1 MKKLNRVIYALLL
14 IVIIV
19 LLWRSCESE
28 RDRSKL
34 ISQLGDYKL
43 KEKVFEVQ
51 RLKDSSTLATQT
63 QTIMTQKEAISMGLL
78 ELEKSMKE
86 VQSQVKQRS
95 TTTIIEKQVPFI
107 PDGYADTTGVVK
119 NENGEVI
126 RRDSIAVPSR
136 FKLNEKWFNVD
147 GYVKKDGLIIDSL
160 SIPNKTIVTIGYKK
174 AGFLNLS
181 KDAVVQVKNENPYV
195 NVTGLDNIVIKKKK
209 KIWQNPL
216 VHIGVGVVLGYY
228 ITK

>member
-1 MKKLNRVIYALLL
+1 MKKVNRVIYVLLF

-34 ISQLGDYKL
+34 ISQLGDYRL
-43 KEKVFEVQ
+43 KEKVFNVE
-51 RLKDSSTLATQT
+51 RLKDSSTLATQS
-63 QTIMTQKEAISMGLL
+63 QTILSQKEAIELGLL

-86 VQSQVKQRS
+86 VQSQVKQKS

-107 PDGYADTTGVVK
+107 PDGYVDTIGIVRGD
-119 NENGEVI
+119 NGEVV
-126 RRDSIAVPSR
+126 RRDSIAVPTR

-147 GYVKKDGLIIDSL
+147 GLVKKDGLIIDSL

-209 KIWQNPL
+209 KVWQNPL
-216 VHIGVGVVLGYY
+216 VQIGVGVVLGYY

>member
-1 MKKLNRVIYALLL
+1 MKKINR
-14 IVIIV
+14 IVYLVLAIIILV
-19 LLWRSCESE
+19 LLWRGCEQE

-34 ISQLGDYKL
+34 ISELGDYRL

-51 RLKDSSTLATQT
+51 RLKDSSTLATQN
-63 QTIMTQKEAISMGLL
+63 QTIMTQKEAISLGLL
-78 ELEKSMKE
+78 ELEKTMKE
-86 VQSQVKQRS
+86 VQSQVKQKS

-107 PDGYADTTGVVK
+107 PDGYADTSGIVR
-119 NENGEVI
+119 NESGDVI
-126 RRDSIAVPSR
+126 RRDSIAVPTR
-136 FKLNEKWFNVD
+136 FKLNEKWFNI
-147 GYVKKDGLIIDSL
+147 DGLVKREGLVIDSL
-160 SIPNKTIVTIGYKK
+160 TIPNKTIVTIGYKK

-216 VHIGVGVVLGYY
+216 VHVGVGVVLGYY

>member
-1 MKKLNRVIYALLL
+1 MKKFNR
-14 IVIIV
+14 IVYIVLAIIIIV
-19 LLWRSCESE
+19 LLWRGCEQE

-34 ISQLGDYKL
+34 ISELGEYRL

-63 QTIMTQKEAISMGLL
+63 QTIMTQKEAISLGLL
-78 ELEKSMKE
+78 ELEKTMKE
-86 VQSQVKQRS
+86 VQSQVKQKS
-95 TTTIIEKQVPFI
+95 TTTIIEKQIPFI
-107 PDGYADTTGVVK
+107 PDGYADTTGIVR
-119 NENGEVI
+119 NESGEVI
-126 RRDSIAVPSR
+126 RRDSIAVPTR
-136 FKLNEKWFNVD
+136 FKLNEKWFNI
-147 GYVKKDGLIIDSL
+147 DGLVKRDGLVIDSL
-160 SIPNKTIVTIGYKK
+160 TIPNKTIVTIGYKK

>member
-1 MKKLNRVIYALLL
+1 MKKLNRVIYVLLF

-34 ISQLGDYKL
+34 ISQLGDYRL
-43 KEKVFEVQ
+43 KEKVFNVE
-51 RLKDSSTLATQT
+51 RLKDSSTLATQS
-63 QTIMTQKEAISMGLL
+63 QTILSQKEAIELGLL

-86 VQSQVKQRS
+86 VQSQVKQKS

-107 PDGYADTTGVVK
+107 PDGYVDTIGIVRGD
-119 NENGEVI
+119 NGEVV
-126 RRDSIAVPSR
+126 RRDSIAVPTR

-147 GYVKKDGLIIDSL
+147 GLVKKDGLVIDSL
-160 SIPNKTIVTIGYKK
+160 TIPNKTIVTVGYKK

>member
-1 MKKLNRVIYALLL
+1 MKKVNRVIYVLLF

-34 ISQLGDYKL
+34 ISQLGDYRL
-43 KEKVFEVQ
+43 KEKVFYVE
-51 RLKDSSTLATQT
+51 RLKDSSTLATQS
-63 QTIMTQKEAISMGLL
+63 QTILSQKEAIELGLL

-86 VQSQVKQRS
+86 VQSQVKQKS

-107 PDGYADTTGVVK
+107 PDGYVDTIGIVRGD
-119 NENGEVI
+119 NGEVV
-126 RRDSIAVPSR
+126 RRDSIAVPTR

-147 GYVKKDGLIIDSL
+147 GLVKKDGLVIDSL
-160 SIPNKTIVTIGYKK
+160 TIPNKTIVTVGYKK

>member
-1 MKKLNRVIYALLL
+1 VLLF

-34 ISQLGDYKL
+34 ISQLGDYRL
-43 KEKVFEVQ
+43 KEKVFNVE
-51 RLKDSSTLATQT
+51 RLKDSSTLATQS
-63 QTIMTQKEAISMGLL
+63 QTILSQKEAIELGLL

-86 VQSQVKQRS
+86 VQSQVKQKS

-107 PDGYADTTGVVK
+107 PDGYVDTIGIVRGD
-119 NENGEVI
+119 NGEVV
-126 RRDSIAVPSR
+126 RRDSIAVPTR

-147 GYVKKDGLIIDSL
+147 GLVKKDGLVIDSL
-160 SIPNKTIVTIGYKK
+160 TIPNKTIVTVGYKK

>member
-1 MKKLNRVIYALLL
+1 VLLF

-34 ISQLGDYKL
+34 VSQLGEYKL

-63 QTIMTQKEAISMGLL
+63 QTIMTQKDAISMGLL

-86 VQSQVKQRS
+86 VQSQVKQKS

-126 RRDSIAVPSR
+126 RRDSVAVPSR

>member
-1 MKKLNRVIYALLL
+1 MKKFNR
-14 IVIIV
+14 IVYIVLAIIIIV
-19 LLWRSCESE
+19 LLWRGCEQE

-34 ISQLGDYKL
+34 ISELGEYRL
-43 KEKVFEVQ
+43 KEKVFNVE

-63 QTIMTQKEAISMGLL
+63 QTIMTQKEAISLGLL
-78 ELEKSMKE
+78 ELEKTMKE
-86 VQSQVKQRS
+86 VQSQVKQKS
-95 TTTIIEKQVPFI
+95 TTTIIEKQIPFI
-107 PDGYADTTGVVK
+107 PDGYADTTGIVR
-119 NENGEVI
+119 NESGEVI
-126 RRDSIAVPSR
+126 RRDSIAVPTR
-136 FKLNEKWFNVD
+136 FKLNEKWFNI
-147 GYVKKDGLIIDSL
+147 DGLVKRDGLVIDSL
-160 SIPNKTIVTIGYKK
+160 TIPNKTIVTIGYKK

>member
-1 MKKLNRVIYALLL
+1 MKKVNRVIYVLLF

-34 ISQLGDYKL
+34 ISQLGDYRL
-43 KEKVFEVQ
+43 KEKVFNVE
-51 RLKDSSTLATQT
+51 RLKDSSTLATQS
-63 QTIMTQKEAISMGLL
+63 QTILSQKEAIELGLL

-86 VQSQVKQRS
+86 VQSQVKQKS

-107 PDGYADTTGVVK
+107 PDGYVDTIGIVRGD
-119 NENGEVI
+119 NGEVV
-126 RRDSIAVPSR
+126 RRDSIAVPTR

-147 GYVKKDGLIIDSL
+147 GLVKKDGLVIDSL
-160 SIPNKTIVTIGYKK
+160 TIPNKTIVTVGYKK

-181 KDAVVQVKNENPYV
+181 KDAIVQVKNENPYV

>member
-1 MKKLNRVIYALLL
+1 MKKINRIIYVLLF

-63 QTIMTQKEAISMGLL
+63 IMTQKEAISIGLL

-136 FKLNEKWFNVD
+136 FKLNEKWFNID
-147 GYVKKDGLIIDSL
+147 GLVKKDGLIIDSL
-160 SIPNKTIVTIGYKK
+160 SIPNKTIVTVGYKK

-195 NVTGLDNIVIKKKK
+195 NVTGLDNVVIKKKK
-209 KIWQNPL
+209 KIWENPL

>member
-1 MKKLNRVIYALLL
+1 
-14 IVIIV
+14 
-19 LLWRSCESE
+19 
-28 RDRSKL
+28 
-34 ISQLGDYKL
+34 
-43 KEKVFEVQ
+43 
-51 RLKDSSTLATQT
+51 
-63 QTIMTQKEAISMGLL
+63 MTQKDAISMGLL

>member
-1 MKKLNRVIYALLL
+1 MKKFNR
-14 IVIIV
+14 IVYIVLAIIILV
-19 LLWRSCESE
+19 LLWRGCEQE

-34 ISQLGDYKL
+34 ISELGEYRL

-63 QTIMTQKEAISMGLL
+63 QTIMTQKEAISLGLL
-78 ELEKSMKE
+78 ELEKTMKE
-86 VQSQVKQRS
+86 VQSQVKQKS

-107 PDGYADTTGVVK
+107 PDGYADTTGIVR
-119 NENGEVI
+119 NESGEVI
-126 RRDSIAVPSR
+126 RRDSIAVPTR
-136 FKLNEKWFNVD
+136 FKLNEKWFNI
-147 GYVKKDGLIIDSL
+147 DGLVKREGLVIDSL
-160 SIPNKTIVTIGYKK
+160 TIPNKTIVTIGYKK

>member
-1 MKKLNRVIYALLL
+1 MKKVNRVIYVLLF

-34 ISQLGDYKL
+34 ISQLGDYRL
-43 KEKVFEVQ
+43 KEKVFNVE
-51 RLKDSSTLATQT
+51 RLKDSSTLATQS
-63 QTIMTQKEAISMGLL
+63 QTILSQKEAIELGLL

-86 VQSQVKQRS
+86 VQSQVKQKS

-107 PDGYADTTGVVK
+107 PDGYVDTIGIVRGD
-119 NENGEVI
+119 NGEVV
-126 RRDSIAVPSR
+126 RRDSIAVPTR

-147 GYVKKDGLIIDSL
+147 GLVKKDGLIIDSL

>member
-1 MKKLNRVIYALLL
+1 MKKINRIIYVLLF

-63 QTIMTQKEAISMGLL
+63 QTIMTQKEAISIGLL

-136 FKLNEKWFNVD
+136 FKLNEKWFNID
-147 GYVKKDGLIIDSL
+147 GLVKKDGLIIDSL
-160 SIPNKTIVTIGYKK
+160 SIPNKTIVTVGYKK

-195 NVTGLDNIVIKKKK
+195 NVTGLDNVVIKKKK
-209 KIWQNPL
+209 KIWENPL

>member
-1 MKKLNRVIYALLL
+1 MKKINR
-14 IVIIV
+14 IVYLVLAIIILV
-19 LLWRSCESE
+19 LLWRGCEQE

-34 ISQLGDYKL
+34 ISELGDYRL

-51 RLKDSSTLATQT
+51 RLKDSSTLATQN
-63 QTIMTQKEAISMGLL
+63 QTIMTQKEAISLGLL
-78 ELEKSMKE
+78 ELEKTMKE
-86 VQSQVKQRS
+86 VQSQVKQKS

-107 PDGYADTTGVVK
+107 PDGYADTSGIVR
-119 NENGEVI
+119 NESGDVI
-126 RRDSIAVPSR
+126 RRDSIAVPTR
-136 FKLNEKWFNVD
+136 FKLNEKWFNI
-147 GYVKKDGLIIDSL
+147 DGLVKRDGLVIDSL
-160 SIPNKTIVTIGYKK
+160 TIPNKTIVTIGYKK

-209 KIWQNPL
+209 KLWQNPL
-216 VHIGVGVVLGYY
+216 VHVGVGVVLGYY

>member
-1 MKKLNRVIYALLL
+1 MKKVNRVIYVLLF

-34 ISQLGDYKL
+34 ISQLGDYRL
-43 KEKVFEVQ
+43 KEKVFNVE
-51 RLKDSSTLATQT
+51 RLKDSSTLATQS
-63 QTIMTQKEAISMGLL
+63 QTILSQKEAIELGLL

-86 VQSQVKQRS
+86 VQSQVKQKS

-107 PDGYADTTGVVK
+107 PDGYVDTIGIVRGD
-119 NENGEVI
+119 NGEVV
-126 RRDSIAVPSR
+126 RRDSIAVPTR

-147 GYVKKDGLIIDSL
+147 GLVKKDGLVIDSL
-160 SIPNKTIVTIGYKK
+160 TIPNKTIVTVGYKK

>member
-63 QTIMTQKEAISMGLL
+63 QTIMTQKDAISMGLL

>member
-1 MKKLNRVIYALLL
+1 MKKFNR
-14 IVIIV
+14 IVYIVLAIIILV
-19 LLWRSCESE
+19 LLWRGCEQE

-34 ISQLGDYKL
+34 ISELGEYRL

-51 RLKDSSTLATQT
+51 RLKDSSTLATQN
-63 QTIMTQKEAISMGLL
+63 QTIMTQKEAISLGLL
-78 ELEKSMKE
+78 ELEKTMKE
-86 VQSQVKQRS
+86 VQSQVKQKS

-107 PDGYADTTGVVK
+107 PDGYADTTGIVR
-119 NENGEVI
+119 NESGEVI
-126 RRDSIAVPSR
+126 RRDSIAVPTR
-136 FKLNEKWFNVD
+136 FKLNEKWFNI
-147 GYVKKDGLIIDSL
+147 DGLVKRDGLVIDSL
-160 SIPNKTIVTIGYKK
+160 TIPNKTIVTIGYKK

-216 VHIGVGVVLGYY
+216 VHVGLGVVLGYY
-228 ITK
+228 INK

>member
-63 QTIMTQKEAISMGLL
+63 QTIMTQKDAISMGLL

-160 SIPNKTIVTIGYKK
+160 SIPNKTIVTIGYKR

>member
-1 MKKLNRVIYALLL
+1 MKKFNR
-14 IVIIV
+14 IVYIVLAIIIIV
-19 LLWRSCESE
+19 LLWRGCEQE

-34 ISQLGDYKL
+34 ISELGEYRL
-43 KEKVFEVQ
+43 KEKVFNVE
-51 RLKDSSTLATQT
+51 RLKDSSTLATQS
-63 QTIMTQKEAISMGLL
+63 QTILSQKEAIELGLL
-78 ELEKSMKE
+78 ELEKSIKE
-86 VQSQVKQRS
+86 VQSQVKQKS

-107 PDGYADTTGVVK
+107 PDGYADTSGIVR
-119 NENGEVI
+119 NESGEVI
-126 RRDSIAVPSR
+126 RRDSIAVPTR
-136 FKLNEKWFNVD
+136 FKLNEKWFNI
-147 GYVKKDGLIIDSL
+147 DGLVKRDGLVIDSL
-160 SIPNKTIVTIGYKK
+160 TIPNKTIVTIGYKK

>member
-1 MKKLNRVIYALLL
+1 MKKLNRVIYVLLF

-34 ISQLGDYKL
+34 ISQLGDYRL
-43 KEKVFEVQ
+43 KEKVFNVE
-51 RLKDSSTLATQT
+51 RLKDSSTLATQS
-63 QTIMTQKEAISMGLL
+63 QTILSQKEAIELGLL

-86 VQSQVKQRS
+86 VQSQVKQKS

-107 PDGYADTTGVVK
+107 PDGYVDTIGIVRGD
-119 NENGEVI
+119 NGEVV
-126 RRDSIAVPSR
+126 RRDSIAVPTR

-147 GYVKKDGLIIDSL
+147 GLVKKDGLVIDSL
-160 SIPNKTIVTIGYKK
+160 TIPNKTIVTVGYKK

-181 KDAVVQVKNENPYV
+181 KDAIVQVKNENPYV

>member
-1 MKKLNRVIYALLL
+1 MKKFNR
-14 IVIIV
+14 IVYIVLAIIILV
-19 LLWRSCESE
+19 LLWRGCEQE

-34 ISQLGDYKL
+34 ISELGEYRL
-43 KEKVFEVQ
+43 KEKVFNVE
-51 RLKDSSTLATQT
+51 RLKDSSTLATQS
-63 QTIMTQKEAISMGLL
+63 QTILSQKEAIELGLL
-78 ELEKSMKE
+78 ELEKSIKE
-86 VQSQVKQRS
+86 VQSQVKQKS

-107 PDGYADTTGVVK
+107 PDGYADTSGIVR
-119 NENGEVI
+119 NESGDVI
-126 RRDSIAVPSR
+126 RRDSIAVPIR
-136 FKLNEKWFNVD
+136 FKLNEKWFNI
-147 GYVKKDGLIIDSL
+147 DGLVKRDGLVIDSL
-160 SIPNKTIVTIGYKK
+160 TIPNKTIVTIGYKK

>member
-1 MKKLNRVIYALLL
+1 MKKLNRVIYVLLF

-63 QTIMTQKEAISMGLL
+63 QTIMTQKDAISMGLL

>member
-1 MKKLNRVIYALLL
+1 MKKINRIIYVLLF

-63 QTIMTQKEAISMGLL
+63 QTIMTQKEAISIGLL

-107 PDGYADTTGVVK
+107 PDGYVDTTGVVK

-136 FKLNEKWFNVD
+136 FKLNEKWFNID
-147 GYVKKDGLIIDSL
+147 GLVKKDGLIIDSL

-195 NVTGLDNIVIKKKK
+195 NVTGLDNVVIKKKK
-209 KIWQNPL
+209 KIWENPL

>member
-1 MKKLNRVIYALLL
+1 MKKVNRVIYVLLF

-34 ISQLGDYKL
+34 VSQLGEYKL

-63 QTIMTQKEAISMGLL
+63 QTIMTQKDAISMGLL

-86 VQSQVKQRS
+86 VQSQVKQKS

-126 RRDSIAVPSR
+126 RRDSVAVPSR

-160 SIPNKTIVTIGYKK
+160 SIPNNTIVTIGYKK

>member
-1 MKKLNRVIYALLL
+1 MKKVNRVIYVLLF

-34 ISQLGDYKL
+34 VSQLGEYKL

-63 QTIMTQKEAISMGLL
+63 QTIMTQKDAISMGLL

-86 VQSQVKQRS
+86 VQSQVKQKS

-126 RRDSIAVPSR
+126 RRDSVAVPSR

>member
-1 MKKLNRVIYALLL
+1 MKKVNRFIYVLLF

-34 ISQLGDYKL
+34 VSQLGEYKF

-63 QTIMTQKEAISMGLL
+63 QTIMTQKDAISMGLL

-86 VQSQVKQRS
+86 VQSQVKQKS

-126 RRDSIAVPSR
+126 RRDSVAVPSR

-209 KIWQNPL
+209 KVWQNPL
-216 VHIGVGVVLGYY
+216 VQIGVGVVLGYY

>member
-1 MKKLNRVIYALLL
+1 MKKINR
-14 IVIIV
+14 IVYLVLAIIILV
-19 LLWRSCESE
+19 LLWRGCEAE

-34 ISQLGDYKL
+34 ISELGEYRL
-43 KEKVFEVQ
+43 NEKVFEVQ

-63 QTIMTQKEAISMGLL
+63 QTIMTQKEAITLGLL
-78 ELEKSMKE
+78 ELEKTMKE
-86 VQSQVKQRS
+86 VQSQVKQKS

-107 PDGYADTTGVVK
+107 PDGYVDTTGIVRG
-119 NENGEVI
+119 ENGEVV
-126 RRDSIAVPSR
+126 RRDSIAVPTR
-136 FKLNEKWFNVD
+136 FKLNEKWFNI
-147 GYVKKDGLIIDSL
+147 DGLVKIDGLVIDSL
-160 SIPNKTIVTIGYKK
+160 TIPNKTIVTIGYKK
-174 AGFLNLS
+174 SGFLNLS

-216 VHIGVGVVLGYY
+216 VHIGIGVVFGYY

>member
-1 MKKLNRVIYALLL
+1 MKKVNRVIYVLLF

-34 ISQLGDYKL
+34 VSQLGDYRL
-43 KEKVFEVQ
+43 KEKVFNVE
-51 RLKDSSTLATQT
+51 RLKDSSTLATQS
-63 QTIMTQKEAISMGLL
+63 QTILSQKEAIELGLL

-86 VQSQVKQRS
+86 VQSQVKQKS

-107 PDGYADTTGVVK
+107 PDGYVDTIGIVRGD
-119 NENGEVI
+119 NGEVV
-126 RRDSIAVPSR
+126 RRDSIAVPTR

-147 GYVKKDGLIIDSL
+147 GLVKKDGLVIDSL
-160 SIPNKTIVTIGYKK
+160 TIPNKTIVTVGYKK

-181 KDAVVQVKNENPYV
+181 KDAIVQVKNENPYV

>member
-1 MKKLNRVIYALLL
+1 MKKFNR
-14 IVIIV
+14 IVYIVLAIIILV
-19 LLWRSCESE
+19 LLWRGCEQE

-34 ISQLGDYKL
+34 ISELGEYRL
-43 KEKVFEVQ
+43 KEKVFNVE
-51 RLKDSSTLATQT
+51 RLKDSSTLATQS
-63 QTIMTQKEAISMGLL
+63 QTILSQKEAIELGLL
-78 ELEKSMKE
+78 ELEKSIKE
-86 VQSQVKQRS
+86 VQSQVKQKS

-107 PDGYADTTGVVK
+107 PDGYADTSGIVR
-119 NENGEVI
+119 NESGDVI
-126 RRDSIAVPSR
+126 RRDSIAVPTR
-136 FKLNEKWFNVD
+136 FKLNEKWFNI
-147 GYVKKDGLIIDSL
+147 DGLVKRDGLVIDSL
-160 SIPNKTIVTIGYKK
+160 TIPNKTIVTIGYKK

>member
-1 MKKLNRVIYALLL
+1 MKKVNRVIYVLLF

-34 ISQLGDYKL
+34 ISQLGDYRL
-43 KEKVFEVQ
+43 KEKVFNVE
-51 RLKDSSTLATQT
+51 RLKDSSTLATQS
-63 QTIMTQKEAISMGLL
+63 QTILSQKEAIELGLL

-86 VQSQVKQRS
+86 VQSQVKQKS

-107 PDGYADTTGVVK
+107 PDGYVDTIGIVRGD
-119 NENGEVI
+119 NGEVV
-126 RRDSIAVPSR
+126 RRDSIAVPTR

-147 GYVKKDGLIIDSL
+147 GLVKKDGLVIDSL
-160 SIPNKTIVTIGYKK
+160 TIPNKTIVTVGYKK

-195 NVTGLDNIVIKKKK
+195 NVTGLDNVVIKKKK
-209 KIWQNPL
+209 KIWENPL

>member
-1 MKKLNRVIYALLL
+1 MKKFNRFVY
-14 IVIIV
+14 IVLAIIILV
-19 LLWRSCESE
+19 LLWRGCEQE

-34 ISQLGDYKL
+34 ISELGEYRL

-63 QTIMTQKEAISMGLL
+63 QTIMTQKEAISLGLL
-78 ELEKSMKE
+78 ELEKTMKE
-86 VQSQVKQRS
+86 VQSQVKQKS

-107 PDGYADTTGVVK
+107 PDGYADTIGIVR
-119 NENGEVI
+119 NEIGEVI
-126 RRDSIAVPSR
+126 RRDSIAVPTR
-136 FKLNEKWFNVD
+136 FKLNEKWFNI
-147 GYVKKDGLIIDSL
+147 DGLVKRDGLVIDSL
-160 SIPNKTIVTIGYKK
+160 TIPNKTIVTIGYKK
-174 AGFLNLS
+174 TGFLNLS

-216 VHIGVGVVLGYY
+216 LHVGLGVVLGYY
-228 ITK
+228 INK